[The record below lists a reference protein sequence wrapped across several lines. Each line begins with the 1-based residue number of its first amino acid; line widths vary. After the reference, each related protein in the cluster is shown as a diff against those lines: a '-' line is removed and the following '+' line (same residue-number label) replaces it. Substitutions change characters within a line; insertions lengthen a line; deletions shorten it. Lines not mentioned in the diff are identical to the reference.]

1 MVNRKHLTAGLILA
15 AAVAVVLI
23 FFVDWEARAVKKQL
37 RSIAKQMTWAPVDSE
52 LTMALR
58 IKHVQEKIAQTCQVE
73 IPTYKVSQS
82 VSRNDVP
89 TYMMMARNYYKD
101 LSVELEDL
109 DVQSV
114 DLPQAQAVATAYVKA
129 TGADG
134 RRDDAVLALQFRLQK
149 IEQKWQVTEATEIKV
164 LER

>member
-1 MVNRKHLTAGLILA
+1 MVNRKYLTAGLILA

-37 RSIAKQMTWAPVDSE
+37 RSIAKQMTWTPADSE

-73 IPTYKVSQS
+73 IPAYKVSQS

-114 DLPQAQAVATAYVKA
+114 DLPKAQAVATAYVKA

-149 IEQKWQVTEATEIKV
+149 VEKKWQVTEAMEIKV

>member
-1 MVNRKHLTAGLILA
+1 MVNRKYLTAGLILA